1 MSEPTAGTSSKRTVR
16 QGGRLKAY
24 RPIGEVERRAAFVAA
39 VAAYERGD
47 AFLAHELLEPA
58 WMGTAD
64 EAERDLYQ
72 GLIKLAAAEV
82 HAVRGNATG
91 VGKNLHGALLRLSA
105 PRGVA
110 STGAWT
116 CRPCAGRS
124 RRASPVSRRGT
135 RQRRDLSQTRPAL
148 SLRVPRI
155 EQRPNPAEQAR
166 QGRRAW
172 PGS

>member
-1 MSEPTAGTSSKRTVR
+1 MSEPTAGASSKRTVR

-24 RPIGEVERRAAFVAA
+24 RPIGEVERRAAFGAA

-72 GLIKLAAAEV
+72 GLIKVAAAEV

-91 VGKNLHGALLRLSA
+91 VGKNLRGALLRLERA
-105 PRGVA
+105 ERGGFDGGLDLPA
-110 STGAWT
+110 LCGAIAV
-116 CRPCAGRS
+116 RLAGLEAGDEAAGRPLSDAARAIHS
-124 RRASPVSRRGT
+124 RSAHRAAP
-135 RQRRDLSQTRPAL
+135 
-148 SLRVPRI
+148 
-155 EQRPNPAEQAR
+155 E
-166 QGRRAW
+166 
-172 PGS
+172 PG

>member
-1 MSEPTAGTSSKRTVR
+1 MSGSGRTPPRTVR

-24 RPIGEVERRAAFVAA
+24 RPIGEVERRAAFAAA

-91 VGKNLHGALLRLSA
+91 VGKNLRGALQRLERA
-105 PRGVA
+105 DRG
-110 STGAWT
+110 GFH
-116 CRPCAGRS
+116 G
-124 RRASPVSRRGT
+124 GL
-135 RQRRDLSQTRPAL
+135 DLPAL
-148 SLRVPRI
+148 CGAIAARLAGLEAGDEWAS
-155 EQRPNPAEQAR
+155 RPLAKPILP
-166 QGRRAW
+166 GR
-172 PGS
+172 

>member
-1 MSEPTAGTSSKRTVR
+1 MSEPTAGASSKRTVR

-24 RPIGEVERRAAFVAA
+24 RPIGEVERRTAFVAA

-91 VGKNLHGALLRLSA
+91 VGKNLRGALAA
-105 PRGVA
+105 PR
-110 STGAWT
+110 
-116 CRPCAGRS
+116 
-124 RRASPVSRRGT
+124 
-135 RQRRDLSQTRPAL
+135 
-148 SLRVPRI
+148 
-155 EQRPNPAEQAR
+155 AR
-166 QGRRAW
+166 
-172 PGS
+172 